1 MKQGHP
7 INSGT
12 NSITMDSFRGG
23 LFARA
28 IAALTLF
35 FFTFVFYAN
44 PAAAA
49 VANEINKED
58 QREAALE
65 AAIETTPEKKLSNRL
80 AKLRDKIVLE
90 LPQAIE
96 QREADQNWFQSAF
109 ASVFGDGPIT
119 SEELAELQTL
129 STSIDTAYQEA
140 ITAFET
146 EATQFEQEAA
156 AVGNALSDDVKKLIK
171 ERHTQALDHIK
182 SRYAQTRQQ
191 LAALV
196 TAQSASAQEQALEQL
211 NETLEQEQ
219 FKPTHTPATPESLP
233 WKAPDETVREP
244 VDNPQDLQATLG
256 LNPYAKYAQLAQA
269 GDTDPTLV
277 AQAMANAAN
286 AELQAALTENIE
298 IQLTPEI
305 KTLAAQ
311 LHNSSIEIYTWV
323 HNNIRFIPSYGS
335 IQGAQHTLETKQGNA
350 IDTASLLIALLR
362 AAEIPARY
370 AYGTVEIPATKV
382 MNWVGDAKT
391 PEAAQAILG
400 MGGVPT
406 IGRVEGGK
414 ITTFKLEHVWVE
426 AYVDYFPS
434 RGMKELAGDS
444 WIPMDASFKQYDFTD
459 GMNLKDQVPFDA
471 EALANTIQTKSIV
484 NDAEGWV
491 QNVPQAD
498 IEAQLTQFQ
507 NQLKTYIENQN
518 PNSTVSDVLGLQQI
532 KVLPARPLAAGLPY
546 NRIITSQTFNEVP
559 NNLRHKFKYTLAT
572 ESYGYPG
579 DEFISIEEPTA
590 KLAGKT
596 IALSFK
602 PATKADEDII
612 ASRLPAPEAD
622 GSTDPAKL
630 SKTLPGYLIN
640 LTAEF
645 TINGETIKFGA
656 AGKMGGELYEEMG
669 LWSPKEGW
677 ETSINHPTAGSYRA
691 IGLNLQGINPEQAA
705 RLRQQLEVTKLKLD
719 SADSVQL
726 GLLTKHNLV
735 GDLLYGTVLNYFVL
749 NDLQDQIAAQ
759 SSNIISYRLPSYGT
773 FSTNMQTQYWFGLP
787 RNVSFSGLSMD
798 IDHMKQHRISKTNDK
813 NESIAFSQNAGSRMS
828 AMEHHVPEQM
838 FSSTTEKAQGISA
851 VKALTIA
858 SQQGQ
863 KIWTINNANLNLA
876 LSRINLGVE
885 AENDIRNAVNE
896 GKIATTHEN
905 RINFN
910 GWIGEGYTLIDPN
923 TGAGAYMISG
933 GGNGSE
939 TIESDISKRL
949 GWSQYQNVGSSVA
962 VNMVMVGMSVTLSL
976 ISNVIQCYQE
986 EIKEIALFALV
997 VIAAV
1002 ALGVLLTGGAGAV
1015 AIPMVL
1021 RYLIAAILG
1030 SASASASAASRSKWV
1045 CDLKCQVYKTTDP
1058 LKGIIGLS
1066 YGSACGS
1073 DKHQTYLNAKNK
1085 AGQYVNDVYG
1095 PGHGYRHCTPEPFA
1109 CKPN

>member
-28 IAALTLF
+28 VAALTLF

-129 STSIDTAYQEA
+129 STSIDAAYQEA

-156 AVGNALSDDVKKLIK
+156 AAGNSLSDDVKKLIK

-182 SRYAQTRQQ
+182 SRYAQTKKQ
-191 LAALV
+191 LAVLV
-196 TAQSASAQEQALEQL
+196 TAQSASAQEEALEQL

-219 FKPTHTPATPESLP
+219 FKPTHTPATPKSLP

-244 VDNPQDLQATLG
+244 VDNPQELQATLG

-269 GDTDPTLV
+269 GDTDPALV

-286 AELQAALTENIE
+286 TELQAALTENIE

-305 KTLAAQ
+305 KALAAE
-311 LHNSSIEIYTWV
+311 LDNNSIEIYTWV

-362 AAEIPARY
+362 AANIPARY
-370 AYGTVEIPATKV
+370 AYGTVEIPAEKV
-382 MNWVGDAKT
+382 MNWVGGAKT
-391 PEAAQAILG
+391 PEAAQSILG

-406 IGRVEGGK
+406 IGLLEGGRIAK
-414 ITTFKLEHVWVE
+414 FKLEHVWVE

-434 RGMKELAGDS
+434 RGMKEQVGDS
-444 WIPMDASFKQYDFTD
+444 WIPMDASFKQYDFAE
-459 GMNLKDQVPFDA
+459 GMSLKDQVPFDA
-471 EALANTIQTKSIV
+471 EALVNTIQTKSSV
-484 NDAEGWV
+484 NETEGWV

-498 IEAQLTQFQ
+498 IEAQLNNFQ
-507 NQLKTYIENQN
+507 NQLKTYIDNQN
-518 PNSTVSDVLGLQQI
+518 PDSTVGEVLGLQEI
-532 KVLPARPLAAGLPY
+532 KILPARPLAAGLPY
-546 NRIITSQTFNEVP
+546 NRIITSQTFSEVP

-572 ESYGYPG
+572 ENYGYADTP
-579 DEFISIEEPTA
+579 FISITEPTA
-590 KLAGKT
+590 KLAGKNL
-596 IALSFK
+596 ALSFK

-622 GSTDPAKL
+622 GSIDPAKL
-630 SKTLPGYLIN
+630 PKTLPGYLIS

-645 TINGETIKFGA
+645 TINGEAVKAGA

-669 LWSPKEGW
+669 VWSPKDGW

-705 RLRQQLEVTKLKLD
+705 RLKQQLDQTKAKLESED
-719 SADSVQL
+719 EVQL
-726 GLLTKHNLV
+726 ATLTKHNMV
-735 GDLLYGTVLNYFVL
+735 GDLLYGTVFSYFAL
-749 NDLQDQIAAQ
+749 NDFQDQISAQ
-759 SSNIISYRLPSYGT
+759 NSSMLSYRLPSYGT
-773 FSTNMQTQYWFGLP
+773 FSTDIQTQYWFGLP
-787 RNVSFSGLSMD
+787 RNVTFGGLSMD
-798 IDHMKQHRISKTNDK
+798 IDHMKQHRVSKTNNK
-813 NESIAFSQNAGSRMS
+813 EEAIAFSQAIGMRMS
-828 AMEHHVPEQM
+828 AMEHMVPEQI
-838 FSSTTEKAQGISA
+838 FSTENDKAQGISA
-851 VKALTIA
+851 VKALSIA

-863 KIWTINNANLNLA
+863 KIWTIDKSNLNLA
-876 LSRINLGVE
+876 LSRINLGAD
-885 AENDIRNAVNE
+885 AENDIRNAVNA
-896 GKIATTHEN
+896 GKIATAHEG

-910 GWIGEGYTLIDPN
+910 GWVGEGYTLIDPN

-933 GGNGSE
+933 GGNGGFLNKAMFWLGAFISFLE
-939 TIESDISKRL
+939 NKPIRGLLFDGLLAGVGAIVGAVLNIVELISKCHMGFAIAVTIILLIVTIIFEALLIMSGVGFLL
-949 GWSQYQNVGSSVA
+949 G
-962 VNMVMVGMSVTLSL
+962 LL
-976 ISNVIQCYQE
+976 
-986 EIKEIALFALV
+986 
-997 VIAAV
+997 
-1002 ALGVLLTGGAGAV
+1002 LGVLLGRLESMFVDHLV
-1015 AIPMVL
+1015 A
-1021 RYLIAAILG
+1021 
-1030 SASASASAASRSKWV
+1030 
-1045 CDLKCQVYKTTDP
+1045 TTP
-1058 LKGIIGLS
+1058 L
-1066 YGSACGS
+1066 CN
-1073 DKHQTYLNAKNK
+1073 Q
-1085 AGQYVNDVYG
+1085 
-1095 PGHGYRHCTPEPFA
+1095 E
-1109 CKPN
+1109 

>member
-7 INSGT
+7 LNSGT

-28 IAALTLF
+28 IAGLTLF

-80 AKLRDKIVLE
+80 AKLRDKVVLE

-119 SEELAELQTL
+119 SEELAELQSL
-129 STSIDTAYQEA
+129 STSIDAAYQEA
-140 ITAFET
+140 ITAFEA
-146 EATQFEQEAA
+146 EAIQFEQEAA
-156 AVGNALSDDVKKLIK
+156 ASGNALSDDVKKLIK
-171 ERHTQALDHIK
+171 ERHTQALDYIK
-182 SRYAQTRQQ
+182 SRYAQTKQQ
-191 LAALV
+191 LANLV
-196 TAQSASAQEQALEQL
+196 SAQSASAQEQALEQL
-211 NETLEQEQ
+211 NQTLEQEQ

-269 GDTDPTLV
+269 GDTDPALV

-305 KTLAAQ
+305 KALAAE
-311 LHNSSIEIYTWV
+311 LNNNTIEIYTWV

-362 AAEIPARY
+362 AANIPARY

-382 MNWVGDAKT
+382 MNWVGGAKT

-434 RGMKELAGDS
+434 RGVVEKAGDS
-444 WIPMDASFKQYDFTD
+444 WIPMDASFKQYEFTE
-459 GMNLKDQVPFDA
+459 GMNLKDEVPLDIH
-471 EALANTIQTKSIV
+471 ALANTVQANSVV
-484 NDAEGWV
+484 NASEGWV
-491 QNVPQAD
+491 QNVPQD
-498 IEAQLTQFQ
+498 VVNQELENFQL
-507 NQLKTYIENQN
+507 QLRSYISNQN
-518 PNSTVSDVLGLQQI
+518 PEYTLGDVFGLQEV
-532 KVLPARPLAAGLPY
+532 KVLPGRPLASGLPY

-559 NNLRHKFKYTLAT
+559 NNLRHKFKYSLAT
-572 ESYGYPG
+572 ENMGYADSP
-579 DEFISIEEPTA
+579 FISIEEPTA
-590 KLAGKT
+590 KLAGKP

-622 GSTDPAKL
+622 GSIDPNKL
-630 SKTLPGYLIN
+630 PKTLPGYLIN

-645 TINGETIKFGA
+645 SINGETIKAGA
-656 AGKMGGELYEEMG
+656 AGKMGGELYEEMA

-677 ETSINHPTAGSYRA
+677 ETSINHPVAGSYRA
-691 IGLNLQGINPEQAA
+691 IGLDLQGISSVQAA
-705 RLRQQLEVTKLKLD
+705 RLKQQVDATNEVLESSNQTQIAALNRH
-719 SADSVQL
+719 Q
-726 GLLTKHNLV
+726 LV
-735 GDLLYGTVLNYFVL
+735 GNLLYVTVLNYFAV
-749 NDLQDQIAAQ
+749 NDHQDKVVAQ
-759 SSNIISYRLPSYGT
+759 VSNMLSYRLPSYGT
-773 FSTNMQTQYWFGLP
+773 FSTSLKTQYWFGFP
-787 RNVSFSGLSMD
+787 RNVEFGGLTMD
-798 IDHMKQHRISKTNDK
+798 IDHMKQHRVSKMNNKD
-813 NESIAFSQNAGSRMS
+813 ESIAFSQSIGARMS
-828 AMEHHVPEQM
+828 ATEHSIPEDM
-838 FSSTTEKAQGISA
+838 FSTSQYRAQGISA
-851 VKALTIA
+851 VKALALA

-863 KIWTINNANLNLA
+863 KIWTIDQTNVDLA
-876 LSRINLGVE
+876 LARINLSVE
-885 AENDIRNAVNE
+885 AESDIRNAVYA
-896 GKIATTHEN
+896 GKTATTHES

-910 GWIGEGYTLIDPN
+910 GWIGEGYTLIDKN

-933 GGNGSE
+933 GGNGGQ
-939 TIESDISKRL
+939 TL
-949 GWSQYQNVGSSVA
+949 GGGPMLGIGVGGLVASTLITGALAVFLPSLGNVLKCLTNNLGTVILVALLLILIILLRATLIGLIAGFLIPTAVMAGTGKPSGADECGLTCDDHFTNCLSSSIQSQAGPLFGSSA
-962 VNMVMVGMSVTLSL
+962 CVTCR
-976 ISNVIQCYQE
+976 NQCVQNG
-986 EIKEIALFALV
+986 
-997 VIAAV
+997 
-1002 ALGVLLTGGAGAV
+1002 GVWPDLARPFSGPAK
-1015 AIPMVL
+1015 
-1021 RYLIAAILG
+1021 R
-1030 SASASASAASRSKWV
+1030 
-1045 CDLKCQVYKTTDP
+1045 CDYWNFTK
-1058 LKGIIGLS
+1058 
-1066 YGSACGS
+1066 
-1073 DKHQTYLNAKNK
+1073 
-1085 AGQYVNDVYG
+1085 
-1095 PGHGYRHCTPEPFA
+1095 
-1109 CKPN
+1109 

>member
-7 INSGT
+7 LNSGN

-49 VANEINKED
+49 VANEINKDD

-96 QREADQNWFQSAF
+96 QRDADKNWFQSAF

-129 STSIDTAYQEA
+129 SNSIDTAYQEA
-140 ITAFET
+140 ITEFET

-156 AVGNALSDDVKKLIK
+156 AAGNALSDDVKKLIK
-171 ERHTQALDHIK
+171 ERHAQALDHIK
-182 SRYAQTRQQ
+182 TRYTQTKEQ
-191 LAALV
+191 LTALV
-196 TAQSASAQEQALEQL
+196 SAQSASAQEQALEQL

-219 FKPTHTPATPESLP
+219 FKPTHTPATPDDLP
-233 WKAPDETVREP
+233 WGAPDEEVREP

-269 GDTDPTLV
+269 GDTDPGV
-277 AQAMANAAN
+277 IAQAMANAAN
-286 AELQAALTENIE
+286 AELQAALNESIE
-298 IQLTPEI
+298 VQLTPEI
-305 KTLAAQ
+305 KALAAQ
-311 LHNSSIEIYTWV
+311 LHNNSIDIYTWV

-362 AAEIPARY
+362 AANIPARY
-370 AYGTVEIPATKV
+370 AYGTVEIPAEKV

-414 ITTFKLEHVWVE
+414 IATFKLEHVWVE

-484 NDAEGWV
+484 NEQEGWV

-518 PNSTVSDVLGLQQI
+518 PDSTVGEVLGLQEI
-532 KVLPARPLAAGLPY
+532 KILPPRPLAAGLPY

-572 ESYGYPG
+572 ENMGYADSP
-579 DEFISIEEPTA
+579 FITIEEPTA
-590 KLAGKT
+590 KLAGKS

-612 ASRLPAPEAD
+612 ASRLPAPEAN
-622 GSTDPAKL
+622 GSIDPAKL
-630 SKTLPGYLIN
+630 PKTLPGYLIN

-645 TINGETIKFGA
+645 TINGETIKAGA

-677 ETSINHPTAGSYRA
+677 ETSVNHPAAGSYRA
-691 IGLNLQGINPEQAA
+691 IGLDLQGASPEQAA
-705 RLRQQLEVTKLKLD
+705 RLKQQLEATKAKLE
-719 SADSVQL
+719 SNSEVQL
-726 GLLTKHNLV
+726 ATLTKHNLV
-735 GDLLYGTVLNYFVL
+735 GDLLYGTVFNYFAL

-759 SSNIISYRLPSYGT
+759 SSAIINYRLPSYGT
-773 FSTNMQTQYWFGLP
+773 FSTNLETQYWFGLP
-787 RNVSFSGLSMD
+787 RNVTFGGLSMD
-798 IDHMKQHRISKTNDK
+798 IDHMKQQRNSKTNNKD
-813 NESIAFSQNAGSRMS
+813 ETIAFSQSIASRMS
-828 AMEHHVPEQM
+828 AMEHLVPEQM
-838 FSSTTEKAQGISA
+838 FSTETDKAQGISA
-851 VKALTIA
+851 VKALAIA

-863 KIWTINNANLNLA
+863 KIWTINQSNLDLA
-876 LSRINLGVE
+876 LSRINLGAD
-885 AENDIRNAVNE
+885 AENDIRNAVNA
-896 GKIATTHEN
+896 GKIATAHEA
-905 RINFN
+905 RINFI
-910 GWIGEGYTLIDPN
+910 GWVGEGYILLDQN

-933 GGNGSE
+933 GGNGAAFAVG
-939 TIESDISKRL
+939 TVL
-949 GWSQYQNVGSSVA
+949 GASLSYVVLGGPGAKVIATNVLPFILAFAIPFMIVLLSMTEYLTNDNNEVDRVLGCFLLGLLS
-962 VNMVMVGMSVTLSL
+962 GVTL
-976 ISNVIQCYQE
+976 
-986 EIKEIALFALV
+986 
-997 VIAAV
+997 
-1002 ALGVLLTGGAGAV
+1002 GGAV
-1015 AIPMVL
+1015 AGGTGNRLADLVVAALGLALGAHPYIPT
-1021 RYLIAAILG
+1021 Y
-1030 SASASASAASRSKWV
+1030 SE
-1045 CDLKCQVYKTTDP
+1045 
-1058 LKGIIGLS
+1058 
-1066 YGSACGS
+1066 CGVS
-1073 DKHQTYLNAKNK
+1073 
-1085 AGQYVNDVYG
+1085 
-1095 PGHGYRHCTPEPFA
+1095 PW
-1109 CKPN
+1109 